1 MAVTDQRD
9 TLDGAVGDADAT
21 PLAVEPGTMTIW
33 EHLTE
38 LRNRIIVCAA
48 AVVVTTV
55 VAWFFYAD
63 AVRFMRHPYCTLI
76 LAHPKLAPFPG
87 RCRLYFTGPLEGFT
101 TRLKV
106 SLYAGLAL
114 AAPVW
119 IWQLWR
125 FITPGLKKSEKKYI
139 VPFVAAATVLFAM
152 GVSVAILVFPKA
164 LRWLIGVSGPGIVPL
179 LTATRYF
186 TMYVLMCLVF
196 GAVFI
201 YPLVLVALELTGVVP
216 SARWRKWRR
225 AAIVL
230 IAAAAAVS
238 TPSSDPFSFLA
249 LAIPMY
255 IFYELAIIVGRLM
268 HK

>member
-1 MAVTDQRD
+1 MAVTDQRGVRNGSVAPI
-9 TLDGAVGDADAT
+9 DGTTVAA
-21 PLAVEPGTMTIW
+21 EPGTMTVF
-33 EHLTE
+33 EHLAE
-38 LRNRIIVCAA
+38 LRNRIVVCAV

-55 VAWFFYAD
+55 VAWFFYAQ
-63 AVRFMRHPYCTLI
+63 AVQFMRQPYCQFVRLHPAHALI
-76 LAHPKLAPFPG
+76 KG
-87 RCRLYFTGPLEGFT
+87 NCRLYITGPLEGFT

-106 SLYAGLAL
+106 SLYAGITL

-119 IWQLWR
+119 IWEMWR
-125 FITPGLKKSEKKYI
+125 FITPGLKKSEKRYI
-139 VPFVAAATVLFAM
+139 IPFVAAATVLFAM

-164 LRWLIGVSGPGIVPL
+164 LRWLILVSGPGVVL
-179 LTATRYF
+179 LPSPTKYF

-196 GAVFI
+196 GSVFI

-225 AAIVL
+225 PAIVL

-238 TPSSDPFSFLA
+238 TPSNDPFSFLA

-255 IFYELAIIVGRLM
+255 VFYELSIVVGRLM

>member
-1 MAVTDQRD
+1 MTLTDQRD
-9 TLDGAVGDADAT
+9 LRNGSGADDGTAVTA
-21 PLAVEPGTMTIW
+21 ERGTMTVF
-33 EHLTE
+33 EHLAE

-55 VAWFFYAD
+55 VAWFFYAQ
-63 AVRFMRHPYCTLI
+63 AVVFMRQPYCQFVR
-76 LAHPKLAPFPG
+76 AYPGHAFSG
-87 RCRLYFTGPLEGFT
+87 RCNLYFTGPLEGFT

-106 SLYAGLAL
+106 SLYAGIAL

-119 IWQLWR
+119 IWEMWR
-125 FITPGLKKSEKKYI
+125 FITPGLKKNEKRYI

-152 GVSVAILVFPKA
+152 GVAVAILVFPKA
-164 LRWLIGVSGPGIVPL
+164 LRWLILVSGPGIDPL
-179 LTATRYF
+179 FTPTKYF
-186 TMYVLMCLVF
+186 TLYVLMCLVF
-196 GAVFI
+196 GTVFI

-225 AAIVL
+225 PAIVA

-238 TPSSDPFSFLA
+238 TPSNDPFSFLA

-255 IFYELAIIVGRLM
+255 IFYELAIIAGRLM